1 MPLTQEQK
9 ATFDQ
14 SAYGMDR
21 TELAEMID
29 NMIGPDTMKALS
41 LLSDAQHTLE
51 FGDADRARQIINM
64 VKWLIDEKLQEKR
77 SSLDELI

>member
-9 ATFDQ
+9 ANFDQ
-14 SAYGMDR
+14 GAYGMDR

-29 NMIGPDTMKALS
+29 NMIGPDKMKALS

-64 VKWLIDEKLQEKR
+64 AKWLIDEKLQEKR
-77 SSLDELI
+77 SSLDPLI